1 MMNQSVEACWDMWFF
16 FFQAEDGIRDT
27 SVTGVQTCALPIY
40 FRYET
45 LAYRVKCRMGY
56 EFLLIAHPHFAVGF
70 RCRSQGYP
78 APMENPMI
86 PMRLG
91 SMAGNFR
98 NCFNAAKAIKP
109 RSAAGPVRRCKSR
122 F

>member
-1 MMNQSVEACWDMWFF
+1 MFD
-16 FFQAEDGIRDT
+16 
-27 SVTGVQTCALPIY
+27 

-56 EFLLIAHPHFAVGF
+56 ESLLIAHPHFAVGF
-70 RCRSQGYP
+70 HSRSQGYP

-98 NCFNAAKAIKP
+98 NSFNAAKAIGRKASICG
-109 RSAAGPVRRCKSR
+109 RSSAEV
-122 F
+122 